1 VLGAHNGD
9 PRVFTGASIDISPAD
24 IAGVWENLGE
34 QTVVVFDLF
43 HVIMRVKFG
52 VGPRPP
58 LYPKITPPGF
68 ILPRL
73 AARVASRSEV
83 HGRIDLMHIVVTAFP
98 LEAASRPEVH
108 DRIAC
113 RLYFTAGWRR
123 ESQRDVTISR
133 RSLSSLYFTAGRLSF
148 PLHLVKKSAKP
159 KLTSK

>member
-1 VLGAHNGD
+1 MLGAHNGD

-73 AARVASRSEV
+73 AARVAA
-83 HGRIDLMHIVVTAFP
+83 GCDNFP
-98 LEAASRPEVH
+98 KITLLALLHRRAA
-108 DRIAC
+108 
-113 RLYFTAGWRR
+113 
-123 ESQRDVTISR
+123 Q
-133 RSLSSLYFTAGRLSF
+133 F
-148 PLHLVKKSAKP
+148 PASP
-159 KLTSK
+159 R

>member
-1 VLGAHNGD
+1 MLGAHNGD

-58 LYPKITPPGF
+58 LYPKITPPALF
-68 ILPRL
+68 YR
-73 AARVASRSEV
+73 
-83 HGRIDLMHIVVTAFP
+83 
-98 LEAASRPEVH
+98 
-108 DRIAC
+108 
-113 RLYFTAGWRR
+113 GWRR

-148 PLHLVKKSAKP
+148 PLHLVKKSAKL